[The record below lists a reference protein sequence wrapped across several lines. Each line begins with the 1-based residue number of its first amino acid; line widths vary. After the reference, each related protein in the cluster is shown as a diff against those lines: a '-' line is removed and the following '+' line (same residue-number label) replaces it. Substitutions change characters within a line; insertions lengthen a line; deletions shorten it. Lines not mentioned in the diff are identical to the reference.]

1 MLTRQCSAYVSAVVI
16 VLGCGHALGQEKAT
30 GGSIDAIAQV
40 QGPVWFNVDFV
51 RAKWDSFGVG
61 AASPRTCR
69 DCPRADFDDPASVVQ
84 FVLSHLEAEETV
96 FPSEQYFYYRFPLG
110 TRVVSGNIRLVDVQQ
125 GILHVGY
132 FDEADRES
140 VRLAEIVDGRDGT
153 VRVSEDGTTV
163 DVEYHGLQRRFILDR
178 SWSQSAEAVPLLES
192 ERLVSGMLD
201 ESGIYFWLLFDERLK
216 QFFYVLNEAQP
227 LPDRLAVARPK
238 APRLEVGVES
248 RFVFYTDVPTNRRI
262 LVAVSSDAIARNS
275 YYDGAFDQVPPKLPI
290 KPMLEAA
297 YPYVS
302 MRGGIDMHGN
312 FVDLLHQRVA
322 ISPYQSYER
331 LDQIVAFLTDAYAG
345 AAPDARR
352 WGSMTYE
359 TKSRFHE
366 QLQAQERREKT
377 ASIEAGLGSLKI
389 GSHDRA
395 VSRLWPAN
403 HWRHVSVK
411 WPNAESG
418 RISSWPANH
427 ALEAS
432 NAGPVI
438 PQGEVHDPS
447 SSSR

>member
-1 MLTRQCSAYVSAVVI
+1 MLTRQCPAHIAAAVVF
-16 VLGCGHALGQEKAT
+16 LGCSHTLGQEQAAGVT
-30 GGSIDAIAQV
+30 LNALTPV

-51 RAKWDSFGVG
+51 RAKWESSGVH
-61 AASPRTCR
+61 AVSPRACR
-69 DCPRADFDDPASVVQ
+69 ECPRVDFDDPASVVQ
-84 FVLSHLEAEETV
+84 FVLTHLEPEERV

-110 TRVVSGNIRLVDVQQ
+110 TRVVSGNIRFVDVQK

-153 VRVSEDGTTV
+153 VRVSEDGATV
-163 DVEYHGLQRRFILDR
+163 DVVYRGLQRRFILDR
-178 SWSQSAEAVPLLES
+178 SWAQSAEAVPLLES
-192 ERLVSGMLD
+192 ERLVSGVLD
-201 ESGIYFWLLFDERLK
+201 ESGFYLWLLFDERLK

-227 LPDRLAVARPK
+227 LPDRLAVARPE

-248 RFVFYTDVPTNRRI
+248 RFVFYTDAPTNRRI

-275 YYDGAFDQVPPKLPI
+275 YYDGPFDQVPPNLPI
-290 KPMLEAA
+290 KAMLEAA

-302 MRGGIDMHGN
+302 MRGGIDEHGN
-312 FVDLLHQRVA
+312 FVGLQHQRVA

-345 AAPDARR
+345 DARDAKR

-377 ASIEAGLGSLKI
+377 ESIEAGLGNLTVR
-389 GSHDRA
+389 SHDRA
-395 VSRLWPAN
+395 VSKLWPAN
-403 HWRHVSVK
+403 HWRHVSAK
-411 WPNAESG
+411 WPNEEPG

-432 NAGPVI
+432 NAAPRNA
-438 PQGEVHDPS
+438 QGDVHDPS
-447 SSSR
+447 TSSR